1 MEEDLQMIA
10 INAKQRAEE
19 ALKERQTKE
28 RQLMLDMLM
37 EQTRPENEIVQQYLK
52 RETNQ
57 LDKELKKFKE
67 AKAKEKEALMRDLE
81 E

>member
-1 MEEDLQMIA
+1 
-10 INAKQRAEE
+10 
-19 ALKERQTKE
+19 
-28 RQLMLDMLM
+28 MLDMLM